1 MYIVIVVQT
10 ALSNAIIITGV
21 VEVISEDDR
30 VVTRLSDGSYFGG
43 KFSIKY
49 FDLNPS
55 SASFK
60 IRVK

>member
-49 FDLNPS
+49 QS

-60 IRVK
+60 IRV